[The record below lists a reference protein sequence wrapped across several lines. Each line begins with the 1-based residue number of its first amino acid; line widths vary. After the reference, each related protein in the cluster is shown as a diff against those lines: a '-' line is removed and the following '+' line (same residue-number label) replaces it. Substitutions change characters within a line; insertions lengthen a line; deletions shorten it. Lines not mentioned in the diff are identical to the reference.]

1 MDVYGLTG
9 GIGSGKSAV
18 GALLAGFGVPV
29 VAADELAR
37 LVVSPGSEGL
47 ALVVE
52 AFGEEVLSAD
62 GELDRRAMGRLV
74 FADPSRREQL
84 ETILHPCIQRRYQ
97 HVLAGLA
104 AAGHG
109 LVVYEVPLLFENG
122 LEKDMR
128 GVAVVYAAPEIRVAR
143 VRARDGLRDEEIQA
157 RMAAQLDDEEKFRR
171 ADYVL
176 YNDGSRDD
184 LRREVE
190 WFATR
195 FLKLPRQR
203 FRHPP
208 ASAREP
214 TP

>member
-47 ALVVE
+47 GMVVE
-52 AFGEEVLSAD
+52 AFGREVLASD
-62 GELDRRAMGRLV
+62 GELDRRAMGQIV
-74 FADPSRREQL
+74 FSDPTKRQQL
-84 ETILHPCIQRRYQ
+84 ESILHPCIQRRYQ
-97 HVLAGLA
+97 QVLAGLA

-122 LEKDMR
+122 LEKEMR
-128 GVAVVYAAPEIRVAR
+128 GVGLVYAPKAVRVLR
-143 VRARDGLRDEEIQA
+143 VCARDQLAEAEVNA
-157 RMAAQLDDEEKFRR
+157 RIAAQLDEDEKFRR

-190 WFATR
+190 MFATR
-195 FLKLPRQR
+195 FLKLPRER
-203 FRHPP
+203 F
-208 ASAREP
+208 ASASA
-214 TP
+214 TG